1 MHWTLISFL
10 MAMLGTIILV
20 TAKFLKGLPSI
31 QVAST
36 NFFSAGMIALLFLSR
51 HLRFKADM
59 YQVTIVIRAIC
70 GLSMV
75 FLVQSAAKQKMNI
88 GLVTSLSY
96 AIMVPIVTF
105 LTYFLYNERLSKI
118 KLAGMGFALFGVYL
132 MLKLSKRMGA
142 L

>member
-20 TAKFLKGLPSI
+20 TAKFLKGIPSL

-36 NFFSAGMIALLFLSR
+36 NFFTAGMIALLFLSR

-59 YQVTIVIRAIC
+59 YQFTIVIRAIC

-132 MLKLSKRMGA
+132 MLK
-142 L
+142 

>member
-20 TAKFLKGLPSI
+20 TAKFLKGLPSLQI
-31 QVAST
+31 AST
-36 NFFSAGMIALLFLSR
+36 NFFTAGVIALLFLSR

-59 YQVTIVIRAIC
+59 YQLTIIIRAIC

-75 FLVQSAAKQKMNI
+75 FLVQSAAQQKMNI

-132 MLKLSKRMGA
+132 MLK
-142 L
+142 

>member
-20 TAKFLKGLPSI
+20 TAKFLKGLPSLQI
-31 QVAST
+31 AST
-36 NFFSAGMIALLFLSR
+36 NFFTAGVIALLFLSR

-59 YQVTIVIRAIC
+59 YQLTIIIRAIC

-132 MLKLSKRMGA
+132 MLK
-142 L
+142 

>member
-20 TAKFLKGLPSI
+20 TAKFLKGLPSLQI
-31 QVAST
+31 AST
-36 NFFSAGMIALLFLSR
+36 NFFTAGMIALLFLSR

-59 YQVTIVIRAIC
+59 YQLTIIIRAMC

-132 MLKLSKRMGA
+132 MLK
-142 L
+142 